1 MRAIPC
7 EDYQS
12 RISSLM
18 PVIWVFD
25 RPTLQLKIIAGSGV
39 WKINCYFKV
48 YDWNLKPGFLL
59 PEFLDG
65 HIFL

>member
-12 RISSLM
+12 RISFLM

-25 RPTLQLKIIAGSGV
+25 RPTLQIKIIAGSGV
-39 WKINCYFKV
+39 
-48 YDWNLKPGFLL
+48 
-59 PEFLDG
+59 
-65 HIFL
+65 